1 MKPFRNESFTKEKK
15 INYISFNHFDIFMIL
30 HSIIRVESKEFVK
43 KQDPRRLQRSTP
55 TVDFIIRFPI
65 NFAKTWE

>member
-1 MKPFRNESFTKEKK
+1 ML
-15 INYISFNHFDIFMIL
+15 L

-43 KQDPRRLQRSTP
+43 KQDSRRLQRSTP